1 MQLHTFKARSLA
13 EALQLVHDRLGPEAS
28 VLQTREVG
36 STWSRWLGGP
46 HIEVTASAEIQV
58 PSRLPS
64 FAATLPAA
72 TRPRPRPQE
81 AEVFD
86 FRRKVREDLFG
97 QSSSAETSL
106 VEQLALQELHQ
117 ETHTS
122 RARSEVEAWSPGYA
136 APRFALPPGPTAA
149 EDSVR
154 IPLCD
159 PIELHPT
166 RRTVVALVGPT
177 GVGKTTT
184 IAKLAAQFRLR
195 DEVRVGLVTVDTYRI
210 AAVEQLRTYAE
221 IMDLPL
227 EVVTTPREMR
237 AALGRLE
244 DFDLVLVDTAGRSP
258 RDAVRLAEL
267 RALLAESQA
276 NEIHAVLS
284 AVAGRESLETAVDA
298 FSTVGASA
306 VILTKLDEA
315 GALPWLPELLT
326 RCRLPVSYTTHGQ
339 NVPDDISPA
348 IAGGFLTRL
357 LAQ

>member
-1 MQLHTFKARSLA
+1 MQLHTFQARSLA
-13 EALQLVHDRLGPEAS
+13 EALRLVHDQLGPDAS
-28 VLQTREVG
+28 VLQTREMG

-46 HIEVTASAEIQV
+46 QIEVTASADIRV
-58 PSRLPS
+58 PSRLPMPTETL
-64 FAATLPAA
+64 AAKFPAVTQA
-72 TRPRPRPQE
+72 TRQE
-81 AEVFD
+81 AEAFN
-86 FRRKVREDLFG
+86 FRRKFREDLLG
-97 QSSSAETSL
+97 PGNAETSL
-106 VEQLALQELHQ
+106 VEQLAFQEQRTATDRRELDV
-117 ETHTS
+117 S
-122 RARSEVEAWSPGYA
+122 Y
-136 APRFALPPGPTAA
+136 PGPALQRNHSSA
-149 EDSVR
+149 PSGAPGSSRV
-154 IPLCD
+154 PLCD
-159 PIELHPT
+159 PIELHPG

-184 IAKLAAQFRLR
+184 IAKLAAQFRLHE
-195 DEVRVGLVTVDTYRI
+195 EVRVGLITVDTYRI

-237 AALGRLE
+237 AAVGRLE
-244 DFDLVLVDTAGRSP
+244 DLDLVLIDTAGRSP

-276 NEIHAVLS
+276 DEIHAVLS
-284 AVAGRESLETAVDA
+284 AVAGRESLETAADS
-298 FSTVGASA
+298 FGTVGASA

-315 GALPWLPELLT
+315 GALPWLPELLA

-357 LAQ
+357 VA

>member
-1 MQLHTFKARSLA
+1 MQLHIFQARSLA
-13 EALQLVHDRLGPEAS
+13 EALRLVHDRLGPEAS

-36 STWSRWLGGP
+36 STWSRWIGGP
-46 HIEVTASAEIQV
+46 QIEVTASADIRV
-58 PSRLPS
+58 PSRLPMS
-64 FAATLPAA
+64 AQGLAATSPA
-72 TRPRPRPQE
+72 TTEPPHRE

-97 QSSSAETSL
+97 QSSAESSL
-106 VEQLALQELHQ
+106 VEQLALQELRIVAGQ
-117 ETHTS
+117 REIDVPYQGHT
-122 RARSEVEAWSPGYA
+122 AL
-136 APRFALPPGPTAA
+136 RFALPAA
-149 EDSVR
+149 PIAASDSPR

-159 PIELHPT
+159 PIELHPG

-195 DEVRVGLVTVDTYRI
+195 EEVRVGLITVDTYRI

-221 IMDLPL
+221 IMELPL

-237 AALGRLE
+237 AAVGRLE
-244 DFDLVLVDTAGRSP
+244 DVDLVLIDTAGRSP

-276 NEIHAVLS
+276 DEIHAVLS
-284 AVAGRESLETAVDA
+284 AVACRESLETAADS
-298 FSTVGASA
+298 FGTVGASA

-315 GALPWLPELLT
+315 GSLPWLPELLT

-348 IAGGFLTRL
+348 IAGNYLTRL
-357 LAQ
+357 LA